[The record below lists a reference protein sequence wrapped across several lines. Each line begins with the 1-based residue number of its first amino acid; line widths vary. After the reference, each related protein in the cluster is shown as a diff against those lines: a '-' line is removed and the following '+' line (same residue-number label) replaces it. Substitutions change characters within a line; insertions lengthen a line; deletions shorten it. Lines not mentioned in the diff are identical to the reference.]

1 MVNARMLKEL
11 QSLAPWTWD
20 KKCETHPPGSKSLHD
35 FERVEHYQQMTRW
48 PKPPPPKSSKKSK
61 AGPSKPT
68 AEHPLDVAAVSVTP
82 LRPGEAGRL
91 PPPPTP
97 FSTTTT
103 DSASPPSEAPVSVA
117 RSFHPAITP
126 GVSMVTPHTAQV
138 IPTGRSIKASLMPR
152 KLSLGGSTVAAKR
165 KPASPMQKAE
175 GGPATAP
182 PPEVVS
188 KKARHETEAPAPAA
202 PAVTAPA
209 KPAPT
214 EASATG
220 AKAREAPRS
229 RVVDSAAAPKGAQ
242 PGAPGMGGPRD
253 KAVAADEGR
262 KPASKPEIARVAAFQ
277 QFKPPRAAGTPG
289 EGLSGKPQAAASPPS
304 TEQSMSAPH
313 KPSHAST
320 CSKPTQERRASPG
333 AMPSERTPKSTSAAS
348 PAGGKSLRELAPGI
362 TPPTTGSNAVVT
374 SVAAKPATGHP
385 VAESKPLK
393 AKNLA
398 VAPAKKVA
406 QIVAAPPGVAAAVP
420 AEYTTTVS
428 MEGVVAPGSSVAGAA
443 PPTAHSTEPAT
454 VTLEQRSTAVN
465 PPAARGDLIVKPVAA
480 DTPAPERSAAE
491 NRPPKAKQ
499 PGLSPAGASVPARA
513 HVQKKAIVAAPV
525 KGTKVSSAVVKAPMA
540 TPEAALPAPN
550 SSKPAG
556 DALAQ
561 PRPALAALPAVES
574 NAAISNAKP
583 ATAKRARERSGSENR
598 PTKAKR
604 SKSGPAPAGK
614 VAVAAVRKEASA
626 MPAPMGSLLAA
637 LAEEPAPRQTPCL
650 PMHRSIL
657 PIGGMRRPLGDI
669 TNAVNNPNAETR
681 QESSLLAALAEVPD
695 KAGAILSPAG
705 QRTWGFGTTMQGA
718 FSILR
723 HMDSRAGWKY

>member
-48 PKPPPPKSSKKSK
+48 PKPPPPKSSKKRGAERRANGLSRTAASQSK

-68 AEHPLDVAAVSVTP
+68 AEHPLDVAAVSVI
-82 LRPGEAGRL
+82 
-91 PPPPTP
+91 
-97 FSTTTT
+97 
-103 DSASPPSEAPVSVA
+103 
-117 RSFHPAITP
+117 PA
-126 GVSMVTPHTAQV
+126 
-138 IPTGRSIKASLMPR
+138 GRSIKASLMPR

-175 GGPATAP
+175 SGPAAQ
-182 PPEVVS
+182 VVS
-188 KKARHETEAPAPAA
+188 KKARQETEAPAPAA

-214 EASATG
+214 EASAAG
-220 AKAREAPRS
+220 AKAR
-229 RVVDSAAAPKGAQ
+229 DSAAAPKGAQ

-262 KPASKPEIARVAAFQ
+262 KPASKPEISRVAAFQ

-289 EGLSGKPQAAASPPS
+289 EGWNGKPQAAASPPS

-313 KPSHAST
+313 EPSHAST

-348 PAGGKSLRELAPGI
+348 PAGGKNLRDPAPGT
-362 TPPTTGSNAVVT
+362 TPPTTVSNAVVM

-393 AKNLA
+393 AKSLA
-398 VAPAKKVA
+398 VAPAKKA
-406 QIVAAPPGVAAAVP
+406 SQIVAAPPGVAAAVP

-428 MEGVVAPGSSVAGAA
+428 IAGVVAPGSSVAGAA
-443 PPTAHSTEPAT
+443 PPTANSTEPAT
-454 VTLEQRSTAVN
+454 VTLEQRSAAVN
-465 PPAARGDLIVKPVAA
+465 PPAARGGPIVKPVAA
-480 DTPAPERSAAE
+480 DMPAPERSAAE

-499 PGLSPAGASVPARA
+499 PASPQEMRSRSRGLRWRPCLPSRA
-513 HVQKKAIVAAPV
+513 
-525 KGTKVSSAVVKAPMA
+525 
-540 TPEAALPAPN
+540 
-550 SSKPAG
+550 
-556 DALAQ
+556 
-561 PRPALAALPAVES
+561 

-614 VAVAAVRKEASA
+614 VAVAA
-626 MPAPMGSLLAA
+626 
-637 LAEEPAPRQTPCL
+637 TPCL

-695 KAGAILSPAG
+695 KAGAVLSPAG